1 VPNRSIQ
8 KGRSRSEIESRKSRT
23 KENLMRGPTGYR
35 VVGSLKWGDSEATP
49 SFLPKE
55 YIPQKKEIWL
65 IGSE

>member
-1 VPNRSIQ
+1 
-8 KGRSRSEIESRKSRT
+8 
-23 KENLMRGPTGYR
+23 MRGPTGYR

-65 IGSE
+65 IGSEWTWIEKLGFAHGIA